1 MNTLLP
7 PESSPKLV
15 VLVEDH
21 FLIRNLT
28 AELLRDAA
36 FVVFEAGNAEEAL
49 QILSNV
55 SATINVLFT
64 DMQMPGDM
72 QGLELIWHAHKTW
85 PWIALLLA
93 SGYPPPS
100 LSELPVASRFL
111 AKPYASNQMVGLVEE
126 LAVSE
131 SAVVI
136 DIALIPDA
144 AAANVIPA

>member
-7 PESSPKLV
+7 PDLSPKLV

-28 AELLRDAA
+28 AELLREAA
-36 FVVFEAGNAEEAL
+36 FVVFEAGSADEAL

-55 SATINVLFT
+55 SAAINVLFT

-72 QGLELIWHAHKTW
+72 QGLELIWHAHTTW

-93 SGYPPPS
+93 SGYDSPS
-100 LSELPVASRFL
+100 LSELPLASRFL
-111 AKPYASNQMVGLVEE
+111 AKPYASDHMVGLVKE
-126 LAVSE
+126 LAFRNRPS
-131 SAVVI
+131 
-136 DIALIPDA
+136 
-144 AAANVIPA
+144 